1 MFIKTSAFMCYS
13 SVKFKTWKF
22 LIQMNIASI
31 QSQVAFNYARLVWI
45 LMKKKWLTTV
55 NKELPYLCL
64 PSLYSKN

>member
-22 LIQMNIASI
+22 FIQMNIAFI

-45 LMKKKWLTTV
+45 LMKKK
-55 NKELPYLCL
+55 ND
-64 PSLYSKN
+64 